1 MSLKRSLRALFR
13 PRQAFDGWT
22 PSATLALVVV
32 VLLCGLN
39 AASVA
44 YAGDAIAGEVDGTV
58 TVENPEKLPDWV
70 CEDSETNMPTVNDDG
85 CDAPAT
91 IEEPLRDAASSAVD
105 DVVLKAALA
114 PFAWVVLFASLL
126 AAASGTVGGR
136 DGAVFAAFRDGLGI
150 AALAAVPA
158 VLRYLARPVAVQRA
172 LADWTHPG
180 TLDGVR
186 TAAVHALFPDG
197 PFWVAVV
204 VISGIWTAAI
214 VFAGARAIFELESG
228 LAAPIAGAAF
238 LTAAAS
244 AVLGN
249 GGWTGTPGD
258 IGLLLLGGGVVG
270 LLAAY
275 SYISISKEFELI
287 GFSGSRTVEPRPWY
301 VGFHRLVAL
310 CVVAVG
316 FVFLDGFA
324 LA

>member
-1 MSLKRSLRALFR
+1 
-13 PRQAFDGWT
+13 
-22 PSATLALVVV
+22 
-32 VLLCGLN
+32 
-39 AASVA
+39 
-44 YAGDAIAGEVDGTV
+44 VDGTV

-172 LADWTHPG
+172 LADWTHQG

-214 VFAGARAIFELESG
+214 VFAGARAIFEPESG
-228 LAAPIAGAAF
+228 WPRLSPAPRFSRPLRRPCWGTVGGPGRRAISVSSCSAGAS
-238 LTAAAS
+238 S
-244 AVLGN
+244 ACSPR
-249 GGWTGTPGD
+249 TRTSP
-258 IGLLLLGGGVVG
+258 
-270 LLAAY
+270 
-275 SYISISKEFELI
+275 
-287 GFSGSRTVEPRPWY
+287 SRRSSN
-301 VGFHRLVAL
+301 
-310 CVVAVG
+310 
-316 FVFLDGFA
+316 
-324 LA
+324 